1 MDLRRYGKQLLKSKL
16 ATRAVAA
23 CATVAV
29 AFAGYTVIRSGA
41 AGYFA
46 AAEPDS
52 GTVTTNAQVVTDATA
67 SGGKAIQFN
76 APAAPP
82 SGGSGGTTPPPSGR
96 PEPFPDSMKPDASN
110 TGVVAGVSLTVVN
123 GDQTYGPSANGQTIT
138 GKDFHGFVRVT
149 GANITFT
156 NCIFHGRATT
166 SNNALLDTEDST
178 GTITVK
184 DSEFVPSNPSATI
197 DGLSTRNTNIYRAHI
212 HGSVDGMKADSNTLV
227 QDSYIHDMSWFAHD
241 PNQGGGPTHN
251 DGVQSFLD
259 ESNVTLRHNT
269 IDMSTTTDGNAAL
282 QSSASNTHVE
292 KNWLDGGGCTLNFNH
307 VNKPLGNI
315 YITGNRFG
323 RHQGFTGCA
332 ILISTQTTL
341 SQNSGN
347 VWDDTGT
354 PIPAPQQHD

>member
-1 MDLRRYGKQLLKSKL
+1 MDVRRIFKISAGERGRSF
-16 ATRAVAA
+16 AIAVVSAI
-23 CATVAV
+23 VALV
-29 AFAGYTVIRSGA
+29 G
-41 AGYFA
+41 GYFVVTSKA
-46 AAEPDS
+46 SGFFVGLEPDGGS
-52 GTVTTNAQVVTDATA
+52 VTGNAQIVSDASA
-67 SGGKAIQFN
+67 SGGKAIKFN
-76 APAAPP
+76 APV
-82 SGGSGGTTPPPSGR
+82 TPPPSGGGGGTTPTR
-96 PEPFPDSMKPDASN
+96 PEPFPANLKPVASN
-110 TGVVAGVSLTVVN
+110 TGLLDASLLTTVN
-123 GDQTYGPSANGQTIT
+123 GDITYSASSNGQTISN
-138 GKDFHGFVRVT
+138 KDFKGFVRVT

-156 NCIFHGRATT
+156 NCKFEGRATT

-197 DGLSTRNTNIYRAHI
+197 DGLWTRNTNIYRAHI

-241 PNQGGGPTHN
+241 PNQGGDATHN
-251 DGVQSFLD
+251 DGAQSFLG
-259 ESNVTLRHNT
+259 ESNVTLRHNN
-269 IDMSTTTDGNAAL
+269 IDMSTTNDANAAL
-282 QSSASNTHVE
+282 QSSAGNTHVE
-292 KNWLDGGGCTLNFNH
+292 NNWLDGGGCTLNFNH

-323 RHQGFTGCA
+323 RHQGYSGCA

-354 PIPAPQQHD
+354 PIPPPQQHD